1 MKRLWAIL
9 AIIAISTPA
18 HADPVS
24 IGAAIAG
31 VASWWASIG
40 VVGQALI
47 GIGIS
52 LAAIGISYLLN
63 SGRMT
68 ERAANT
74 NLPSVNV
81 PQRDGLLDRVRIYGT
96 DTSPG
101 GVFFQK
107 TVSNGITGNPS
118 IYVFGAALSE
128 GVCDS
133 LQAVIING
141 VRCRIDSLGL
151 PIDAPWFDG
160 STAYFQVSFR
170 PGTDTQAIDPIIAS
184 YFPDEDTDFRQR
196 GVCTVVIAM
205 KFGATSE
212 QHSLL
217 WGAGGIPQLLF
228 QVKGL
233 EIYDPRDAAQDTN
246 DATTWVWSDNAS
258 LVQADWMRTEMGFGI
273 DAADMDY
280 GTVAIA
286 ASADDVTF
294 ETLDGAER
302 RGRVNG
308 RAYSSENN
316 ADVLD
321 TMALQ
326 NRALIRR
333 IDGKYTI
340 TSRSVSLS
348 SVATIHQDLL
358 VGDIAYQNEPDTRSA
373 LNTVAVEF
381 QPAVRFNQSAE
392 VYYSDAALVAIDG
405 QVYERRV
412 ALRYNDSPANAQ
424 RLGYGMIIENRAGRT
439 LSLAADI
446 AVIYAPG
453 KANKQLEL
461 GDVVTVYMRNYQALN
476 GLYMV
481 DKLDISTDFVVQ
493 LALTGYDPNMIDGWS
508 VDKETAFGD
517 A

>member
-1 MKRLWAIL
+1 MTRIWLAILIALWA
-9 AIIAISTPA
+9 TDA

-31 VASWWASIG
+31 VASWWAG
-40 VVGQALI
+40 LGAVTQALI
-47 GIGIS
+47 GIGIA
-52 LAAIGISYLLN
+52 LAATGISYLLN
-63 SGRMT
+63 SGAPT
-68 ERAANT
+68 ERAANS

-81 PQRDGLLDRVRIYGT
+81 PERDGLLERSRGYGLFT
-96 DTSPG
+96 TPG

-107 TVSNGITGNPS
+107 TVGNGSTSNPS
-118 IYVFGAALSE
+118 VYVFGVTVSE

-141 VRCRIDSLGL
+141 VLCRIDSLGQ

-160 STAYFQVSFR
+160 SVTYFKVSFR
-170 PGTDTQAIDPIIAS
+170 SGTDTQAIDPIIAAR
-184 YFPDEDTDFRQR
+184 FPTESVEFRQR
-196 GVCTVVIAM
+196 GVCTVVM
-205 KFGATSE
+205 EMQFGATAD
-212 QHSLL
+212 QHTLL

-233 EIYDPRDAAQDTN
+233 HVYDPRNSAQDADT
-246 DATTWVWSDNAS
+246 ASTWAWSDNAT
-258 LVQADWMRTEMGFGI
+258 LAQVDWMRAELGFGI
-273 DAADMDY
+273 LSGDINWDTVREAAN
-280 GTVAIA
+280 T
-286 ASADDVTF
+286 DDLPF
-294 ETLDGAER
+294 ATLDGSER
-302 RGRVNG
+302 KGRVNG
-308 RAYSSENN
+308 KAYSSENN

-333 IDGKYTI
+333 VDGQYTV
-340 TSRSVSLS
+340 TSRSTSLA

-373 LNTVAVEF
+373 LNTVSVEF
-381 QPAVRFNQSAE
+381 QPASRFNQSAE
-392 VYYSDAALVAIDG
+392 IYYQDADLVAVDG

-412 ALRYNDSPANAQ
+412 SLRYNDSPASAQ
-424 RLGYGMIIENRAGRT
+424 RLGYSMIIENRAGRT
-439 LSLAADI
+439 LSMAVDI
-446 AVIYAPG
+446 ASLYAPG
-453 KANKQLEL
+453 KDNKQLEI
-461 GDVVTVYMRNYQALN
+461 GDVVTVYLRNYQAIN

-481 DKLDISTDFVVQ
+481 DKLDITTDFVIQ

-508 VDKETAFGD
+508 VDKEMPFG

>member
-1 MKRLWAIL
+1 MKRLIAAI
-9 AIIAISTPA
+9 AVIAIATPA

-24 IGAAIAG
+24 IAAAVYGIG
-31 VASWWASIG
+31 SWWASIG
-40 VVGQALI
+40 IVGQALV

-52 LAAIGISYLLN
+52 LAATGISYLLN
-63 SGRMT
+63 SGKQT
-68 ERAANT
+68 ERAANS

-81 PQRDGLLDRVRIYGT
+81 PERDGLLERSRGYGLF
-96 DTSPG
+96 TSPG
-101 GVFFQK
+101 GVFYQK
-107 TVSNGITGNPS
+107 TVGNGSTSNPS
-118 IYVFGAALSE
+118 IYVFGVTISE

-141 VRCRIDSLGL
+141 VLCRIDSLGQ

-160 STAYFQVSFR
+160 STRYFKVSFR
-170 PGTDTQAIDPIIAS
+170 AGTDTQAIDPIITAR
-184 YFPDEDTDFRQR
+184 FPTESAEFRQR
-196 GVCTVVIAM
+196 GVCTVVM
-205 KFGATSE
+205 EMQFGATAD

-233 EIYDPRDAAQDTN
+233 HIYDPRNSAQAADTPS
-246 DATTWVWSDNAS
+246 TWAWSDNAS
-258 LVQADWMRTEMGFGI
+258 LVQADWMRAELGFGI
-273 DAADMDY
+273 ASGDMNWD
-280 GTVAIA
+280 TVRIA
-286 ASADDVTF
+286 ANTDDITF
-294 ETLDGAER
+294 QTLSGPER

-308 RAYSSENN
+308 RAFSSENN

-333 IDGKYTI
+333 VDGQYTI
-340 TSRSVSLS
+340 TSRSVSLT

-358 VGDIAYQNEPDTRSA
+358 VGDLAYQNEPDTRST
-373 LNTVAVEF
+373 LNSVSVEF
-381 QPAVRFNQSAE
+381 QPASRFNQSAE
-392 VYYSDAALVAIDG
+392 VYYQDTALVALDG

-412 ALRYNDSPANAQ
+412 SLRFNDSSASAQ
-424 RLGYGMIIENRAGRT
+424 RLGYGMVVENRAGRT
-439 LSLAADI
+439 LSMAADI

-453 KANKQLEL
+453 KDNKQLEI
-461 GDVVTVYMRNYQALN
+461 GDVVTVYMRNYQAIN

-481 DKLDISTDFVVQ
+481 DKLDITTDFVVQ
-493 LALTGYDPNMIDGWS
+493 LSMTGYDPNMIDGWS
-508 VDKETAFGD
+508 VDKEMPFG